1 MNTPIQGTAADI
13 MKKAMIDVREAL
25 RASGLHGRLL
35 LTVHDELVLESPEAE
50 AEALGELV
58 RGNMSAAAE
67 LLVPL
72 KVDVGWG
79 RSWMEAK

>member
-1 MNTPIQGTAADI
+1 
-13 MKKAMIDVREAL
+13 
-25 RASGLHGRLL
+25 L